1 MDVLGDLG
9 DEAAALPLVRSEGDA
24 VGGVV
29 AVALSTQVV
38 PEGSKPG
45 RQMPHT
51 DDVAPQGFLFAAA
64 DAALAAVSQAA
75 AAQTPAAHVE

>member
-1 MDVLGDLG
+1 VG
-9 DEAAALPLVRSEGDA
+9 VA
-24 VGGVV
+24 VGV
-29 AVALSTQVV
+29 AVTVSVGASTQAA
-38 PEGSKPG
+38 PEGSNPG

-64 DAALAAVSQAA
+64 HAALAAVSQAA